1 MDCHAAALRDPGPAR
16 LVLTP
21 GARHLSEERRTKE
34 GTLEEPHQEADDAG
48 FPGNEI
54 EPPTEKAL
62 TLS

>member
-1 MDCHAAALRDPGPAR
+1 MDCHAADLRDPGPAR

-21 GARHLSEERRTKE
+21 GARHLSEERRAKE

-48 FPGNEI
+48 NEI
-54 EPPTEKAL
+54 EPPTKKAL